1 MFQKKWKMTWGRE
14 ISIKKKDNR
23 VLLRVCLHNYGIART
38 RIIPHVLR
46 ARNSESLFVPLFS
59 KPRFGHDSHGPLV
72 GHLSQNSS
80 TWHPRMKLKSIPILG
95 LSLPLS
101 GKRRRAPERKWVGSY
116 EMARGGEKG
125 ASQSPTFS
133 QFPSF
138 VQASFPLA
146 LSILIRSRSG
156 LLKGS
161 PAALSTFCNNVLI
174 LHSRITAKW

>member
-125 ASQSPTFS
+125 SKSKPYFLPISKLRSSLFSSGSFHPHSQSKRPPERFS
-133 QFPSF
+133 GSSLHVFCGTIPH
-138 VQASFPLA
+138 
-146 LSILIRSRSG
+146 LI
-156 LLKGS
+156 
-161 PAALSTFCNNVLI
+161 NQ
-174 LHSRITAKW
+174 KW